1 MNKKFLSI
9 LTIVTIFTIT
19 AVISAMT
26 ISKPRAAT
34 AKSTETVSNFNE
46 NSVVTN
52 IPTPTNT
59 LASNVEYPI
68 IQDVSGIK
76 MEVTGTSIETIEGSE
91 GKYFTADVCYN
102 FPSQKT
108 EYEFILG
115 GQTQN
120 SITLTNANETIQIY
134 SWKIISGY
142 NEDVNGN
149 FQGNCARLYFPI
161 SSSTNLDNLT
171 LTISRM
177 STPVADLP
185 DCDKAQK
192 KLDDSKQEIKV
203 ICYEGGGFGV
213 SEKPNNMNEQE
224 ARAIALDSFID
235 IVEGQWIFK
244 LK

>member
-9 LTIVTIFTIT
+9 LAIVIIFAIT

-34 AKSTETVSNFNE
+34 AKSTEAVSNFNE
-46 NSVVTN
+46 NADISTPIN
-52 IPTPTNT
+52 IP
-59 LASNVEYPI
+59 ASNVEYPI
-68 IQDVSGIK
+68 IQDVSGVK

-91 GKYFTADVCYN
+91 GKYFSADVCYN

-108 EYEFILG
+108 DYEFILG
-115 GQTQN
+115 SQTQN
-120 SITLTNANETIQIY
+120 SITLTTANETIQIY

-149 FQGNCARLYFPI
+149 FQGNCARLYFPV

-185 DCDKAQK
+185 DCNKAQK
-192 KLDDSKQEIKV
+192 KLDDAKQEIKV

-213 SEKPNNMNEQE
+213 SKKPDNMSEQE
-224 ARAIALDSFID
+224 ARVIALDAFID
-235 IVEGQWIFK
+235 IVEGTWVFK